1 MQVSIE
7 TTSGLEQV
15 MTIGV
20 PAADVDAQV
29 VTELKRISQSQKNNP
44 GPGFR
49 KGKPLPPKV
58 AKQKYGKQARLEAVY
73 QQMQQSF
80 FQTVQEKEIK
90 LAGMPKFEPVVDEEG
105 KDLEFKAT
113 YEVYPQV
120 ELADFSAI
128 EVEQQSAEVTD
139 ADLETM
145 VDTLRKQQA
154 QWNASDA
161 AAEDGDQVNID
172 FEGFIDG
179 EAFEGGSA
187 EGYGLT
193 LGSNSMIPGF
203 EDALVGSKAGE
214 ETTLDVTF
222 PADYQKEDL
231 QGKPAQFKVKVNE
244 VKKPELPELNE
255 EFFKEFGVE
264 TADEAEFR
272 SEIRKNMERELA
284 RAIRTLTKQQVVQ
297 GLVAANE
304 VDVPSA
310 LLDQEI
316 DRLRQ
321 QAVQQFGGA
330 QQFDPKQLPAELF
343 KEQAEKRVVIGLL
356 MNAAIEANELTPSDE
371 KVNEL
376 IEEVAATYQDPD
388 QVREYYSSNPEQ
400 RQQVEAMALEE
411 QVVEKVLASA
421 KVSQSEATYEEIIR
435 AANQPAQ

>member
-255 EFFKEFGVE
+255 EFFKAFGVE

-297 GLVAANE
+297 GLVGANE

-421 KVSQSEATYEEIIR
+421 KVSQSETTYEEIIR

>member
-214 ETTLDVTF
+214 ETALDVTF

-255 EFFKEFGVE
+255 EFFKAFGVE

-421 KVSQSEATYEEIIR
+421 KVSQSETTYEEIIR

>member
-1 MQVSIE
+1 
-7 TTSGLEQV
+7 
-15 MTIGV
+15 
-20 PAADVDAQV
+20 
-29 VTELKRISQSQKNNP
+29 
-44 GPGFR
+44 
-49 KGKPLPPKV
+49 
-58 AKQKYGKQARLEAVY
+58 
-73 QQMQQSF
+73 
-80 FQTVQEKEIK
+80 
-90 LAGMPKFEPVVDEEG
+90 MPKFEPVVDEEG

-128 EVEQQSAEVTD
+128 EVEQQSAEVND

-255 EFFKEFGVE
+255 EFFKAFGVE

>member
-255 EFFKEFGVE
+255 EFFKAFGVE